1 MKNSYC
7 LQLVLLLSL
16 WLTAYGAEDY
26 YEEYLC
32 RKIFTPHGLRLST
45 CTSVDFS
52 DLEIQGGIKA
62 RRHDYVRMFAYKSYI
77 DRMRKEEDNLLA
89 KYREEVEAR
98 WEAEEA
104 ARLHEGHFD
113 PNEQRGALVE
123 DFSDF

>member
-1 MKNSYC
+1 MKNFCYF
-7 LQLVLLLSL
+7 QLVLLLSL
-16 WLTAYGAEDY
+16 WLAAHGVEDY

-52 DLEIQGGIKA
+52 DLNIQGGLKA

-77 DRMRKEEDNLLA
+77 DRMRKEEDDLLA
-89 KYREEVEAR
+89 KYREGVEAR

-104 ARLHEGHFD
+104 ARLHEEKFD